1 MKRRIRTLLICVL
14 SSAFAGQSAL
24 AHGDEDE
31 HHGGVSTQSYTAP
44 QAYPNA
50 PSGVYNQLPSANFG
64 RFGSYTG
71 YWNQNQQQHEVLR
84 RAGQQLDQLQ
94 AQGLISPQEH
104 AMLETQ
110 MQLDHAAYDGQ
121 PLPQGFG
128 YSSANPFVNPAVP
141 GVLQRLAGTWGM
153 GAANPSLGAPGQ
165 TGGLR
170 HAMNDALAGNNY
182 PHTHG
187 SQPMATNF
195 GGSTGQFGNY
205 LNYWNQNPQEHQLL
219 RRSEREAHELL
230 EQGIITPQ
238 EHAMLDAQ
246 WQADHAAYDGRPLP
260 RNLNYGFQTPY
271 ANPGVASVL
280 QKLRTYWGR

>member
-1 MKRRIRTLLICVL
+1 MKRIMPLIIATALVG
-14 SSAFAGQSAL
+14 AYAGQSVL

-31 HHGGVSTQSYTAP
+31 HHGGNAYPQQYSAP
-44 QAYPNA
+44 QTYPNT
-50 PSGVYNQLPSANFG
+50 GFNNQFAGSSAG
-64 RFGSYTG
+64 GFGSYTG
-71 YWNQNQQQHEVLR
+71 YWSQNSQQHEVFR

-104 AMLETQ
+104 AMLEAQ

-128 YSSANPFVNPAVP
+128 YNSANPFVNPAVP
-141 GVLQRLAGTWGM
+141 GILQRLAGTWGM

-170 HAMNDALAGNNY
+170 HAMNDALSGNTY
-182 PHTHG
+182 QHG
-187 SQPMATNF
+187 HQPMATNF
-195 GGSTGQFGNY
+195 GGSGGQFGNY

-260 RNLNYGFQTPY
+260 QNLNYGFQTPY
-271 ANPGVASVL
+271 ANPGVAGVL